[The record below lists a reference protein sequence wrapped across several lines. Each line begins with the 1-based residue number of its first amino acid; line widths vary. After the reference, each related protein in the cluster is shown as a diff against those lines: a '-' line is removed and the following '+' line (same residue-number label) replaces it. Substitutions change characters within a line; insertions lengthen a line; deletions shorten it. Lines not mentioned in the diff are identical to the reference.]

1 MTRMQNTPGNDSSAI
16 SGALQQ
22 ATDLADAGRSTE
34 AIDVLARAIDRH
46 GDVAELHTAQGWALE
61 NTSPPRW
68 SEALAAYRIALA
80 ADPRQLWARLG
91 QATALEERLGE
102 AEAAAAAYTAA
113 ITLAM
118 ARAETEPEFL
128 ELLGWCEY
136 RLGRLDDAVATFGR
150 ARALNP
156 AWTAVRLD
164 LGLVSLLRGDVDAT
178 AHFDAALDGLAECDP
193 QRRVGALRVALDDLD
208 EAIAATAALAF
219 DNRTSNVRARL
230 ASELAAAR

>member
-1 MTRMQNTPGNDSSAI
+1 MTRMKDTAGNDSSAI
-16 SGALQQ
+16 SRVLQQ

-34 AIDVLARAIDRH
+34 AIDVLARAIERH

-80 ADPRQLWARLG
+80 ADPTQLWARLG
-91 QATALEERLGE
+91 QATALERLGD
-102 AEAAAAAYTAA
+102 AEAAAAAYADA
-113 ITLAM
+113 ITLAI

-150 ARALNP
+150 ALALNP

-178 AHFDAALDGLAECDP
+178 AHFDAALDGLAGCDP

-208 EAIAATAALAF
+208 EAVAATAALAF

>member
-1 MTRMQNTPGNDSSAI
+1 MTRMQVTPGNNSSAI

-22 ATDLADAGRSTE
+22 ATDLAAAGRSAD
-34 AIDVLARAIDRH
+34 AIHVLARAIDRH

-68 SEALAAYRIALA
+68 SDALAAYRTALT
-80 ADPRQLWARLG
+80 ADPGQLWARLG
-91 QATALEERLGE
+91 QATALERLGE
-102 AEAAAAAYTAA
+102 AETAAAAYADA
-113 ITLAM
+113 ITLAI
-118 ARAETEPEFL
+118 ARAQTEPEFL

-150 ARALNP
+150 ALALNP

-178 AHFDAALDGLAECDP
+178 AHFDAALDVLAECDP

-208 EAIAATAALAF
+208 EAIAATASLAL
-219 DNRTSNVRARL
+219 DNRASNVRARL

>member
-1 MTRMQNTPGNDSSAI
+1 MTRMRNTPGNDSSAI

-91 QATALEERLGE
+91 QRPSPNSSNCSGGAST
-102 AEAAAAAYTAA
+102 
-113 ITLAM
+113 
-118 ARAETEPEFL
+118 
-128 ELLGWCEY
+128 GWAGSTTQW
-136 RLGRLDDAVATFGR
+136 LPSAVHSR
-150 ARALNP
+150 
-156 AWTAVRLD
+156 
-164 LGLVSLLRGDVDAT
+164 
-178 AHFDAALDGLAECDP
+178 
-193 QRRVGALRVALDDLD
+193 
-208 EAIAATAALAF
+208 
-219 DNRTSNVRARL
+219 
-230 ASELAAAR
+230 

>member
-1 MTRMQNTPGNDSSAI
+1 M
-16 SGALQQ
+16 
-22 ATDLADAGRSTE
+22 
-34 AIDVLARAIDRH
+34 
-46 GDVAELHTAQGWALE
+46 
-61 NTSPPRW
+61 
-68 SEALAAYRIALA
+68 
-80 ADPRQLWARLG
+80 G
-91 QATALEERLGE
+91 Q
-102 AEAAAAAYTAA
+102 
-113 ITLAM
+113 
-118 ARAETEPEFL
+118 ARAEAEPEFL

-150 ARALNP
+150 ALALNP